1 MPFAAVAH
9 SFFMLIIYHSFCRLF
24 FLLIAAACA
33 TLPANAQPL
42 PTAFGQALQTTGI
55 PLSALSLQVQNL
67 DGGAPLLLHN
77 AGKAMQPA
85 SIMKLVTTQAALELL
100 GPDYRWVTHVYA
112 DGVQSGDTLQG
123 DLLIKGSGD
132 PRFAQEDLWRL
143 LRRLRALGI
152 RHISGSLIL
161 DRSLFQPVLQDAT
174 QFDGREE
181 RPYNALPDAL
191 LLDAKAFNLHVIP
204 DVANQRVQ
212 MTAEPLLAGM
222 TVIPPQLSNGECGDW
237 RKQLAL
243 VFEPRVLR
251 FAGSYAASCGE
262 QRFAIHAQN
271 LSHAEYF
278 DAAFRQIWKELGG
291 TLAGGLREGVVPASA
306 RDILQWQSVALSEQI
321 RDINKFSNNVM
332 ARQLLLTMAAER
344 GSIPATA
351 AAASA
356 LVQSWLTANGIPA
369 PELVLENGSGLSRNE
384 RVSATTMA
392 RVLQRA
398 WRSSTMPEF
407 MASLPIA
414 GIDGTMKKRV
424 QSLGVMGNAH
434 IKTGSLADVFSM
446 AGYVTAR
453 SGRRL
458 LVVCIVNHANAGATR
473 AGFDLLLQWI
483 YENG

>member
-1 MPFAAVAH
+1 MAIAPIIFMLTIYRSLRQSCLLLAVAC
-9 SFFMLIIYHSFCRLF
+9 I
-24 FLLIAAACA
+24 
-33 TLPANAQPL
+33 TLPVSAQAL
-42 PTAFGQALQTTGI
+42 PTVFGQALQSAGI
-55 PLSALSLQVQNL
+55 PLTAVALQVQNL
-67 DGGAPLLLHN
+67 EGGQPLFSHN

-100 GPDYRWVTHVYA
+100 GPDYRWVTQVYT
-112 DGVQSGDTLQG
+112 DGVQSGETLQG
-123 DLLIKGSGD
+123 DLYIKGSGD

-143 LRRLRALGI
+143 LRRLRAVGV
-152 RHISGSLIL
+152 RHINGALVL

-191 LLDAKAFNLHVIP
+191 LLDAKAFNLQVIP
-204 DVANQRVQ
+204 DIVNQRVQ
-212 MTAEPLLAGM
+212 MTIEPLLSGF

-251 FAGSYAASCGE
+251 FTGSYAASCGE

-271 LSHAEYF
+271 LSHADFF
-278 DAAFRQIWKELGG
+278 DAAFRQIWTELGG
-291 TLAGGLREGVVPASA
+291 TLTGGLHEGTVPASSRA
-306 RDILQWQSVALSEQI
+306 IVQSKSVALAEQI
-321 RDINKFSNNVM
+321 RDINKYSNNVM

-356 LVQSWLTANGIPA
+356 LVQSWLIANGIPA
-369 PELVLENGSGLSRNE
+369 PELALENGSGLSRNE
-384 RVSATTMA
+384 RLSAATMA
-392 RVLQRA
+392 LVLQRA
-398 WRSSTMPEF
+398 WKSPTMPEF
-407 MASLPIA
+407 IASLPIA

-424 QSLGVMGNAH
+424 QTLAVMGNAH
-434 IKTGSLADVFSM
+434 IKTGSLADVASL
-446 AGYVTAR
+446 AGYVTAS

-458 LVVCIVNHANAGATR
+458 LVVCMVNHANAGATR
-473 AGFDLLLQWI
+473 AAFDLLLQWV
-483 YENG
+483 YENS

>member
-1 MPFAAVAH
+1 
-9 SFFMLIIYHSFCRLF
+9 MLIIYRLFCRLS
-24 FLLIAAACA
+24 LLLFAAACT
-33 TLPANAQPL
+33 TLSAGAQPL
-42 PTAFGQALQTTGI
+42 PTAFGQAMQAAGI
-55 PLSALSLQVQNL
+55 PLTALALTVQNL

-100 GPDYRWVTHVYA
+100 GPDYHWVTHVYA
-112 DGVQSGDTLQG
+112 DGVLSGDTLQG
-123 DLLIKGSGD
+123 DLIIKGSGD

-143 LRRLRALGI
+143 LRRLRALGV

-161 DRSLFQPVLQDAT
+161 DRSLFQPVPQDIAP
-174 QFDGREE
+174 FDGRDE

-191 LLDAKAFNLHVIP
+191 LLDAKTFNLQVIP

-212 MTAEPLLAGM
+212 MTAEPLLAGL

-243 VFEPRVLR
+243 VFEPRVLH
-251 FAGSYAASCGE
+251 FTGSYAVSCGE

-271 LSHAEYF
+271 LSHADYF
-278 DAAFRQIWKELGG
+278 DAAFRQIWGELGG
-291 TLAGGLREGVVPASA
+291 TLGGSLREGVVPATA
-306 RDILQWQSVALSEQI
+306 RDMLQWQSVALAEQI

-356 LVQSWLTANGIPA
+356 LVQSWLNANGIPA
-369 PELVLENGSGLSRNE
+369 TELILENGSGLSRNE
-384 RVSATTMA
+384 RISAATMA

-398 WRSSTMPEF
+398 WRSPTMPEF
-407 MASLPIA
+407 IASLPIA

-424 QSLGVMGNAH
+424 QTMGVVGNAH
-434 IKTGSLADVFSM
+434 IKTGSLADVASM

-453 SGRRL
+453 SGRHL

-473 AGFDLLLQWI
+473 AGFDSLLQWI